1 MVKEKMVKL
10 HSDIEDAAM
19 TKFHLET
26 KVQRLTEAGIDE
38 DSVTPLPEQ
47 VRSLIHCRV
56 ADHHSTGS
64 PPLTMH
70 CLLIVCR
77 YLISTRHGHG
87 IASGERSQ

>member
-47 VRSLIHCRV
+47 VRSPIHCRIAGHHNTV
-56 ADHHSTGS
+56 HHHSRCTACSSFAG
-64 PPLTMH
+64 T
-70 CLLIVCR
+70 
-77 YLISTRHGHG
+77 
-87 IASGERSQ
+87 